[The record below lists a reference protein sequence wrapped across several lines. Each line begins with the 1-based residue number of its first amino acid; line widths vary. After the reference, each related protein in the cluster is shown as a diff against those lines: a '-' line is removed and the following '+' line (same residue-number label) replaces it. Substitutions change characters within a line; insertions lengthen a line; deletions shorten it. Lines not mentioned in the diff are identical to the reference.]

1 MQKARMKWRLGGILV
16 GLVSVTLQPVLA
28 QEFPN
33 KTVRIVS
40 ASAAGGSIDT
50 AVRLIA
56 AEMTKSLGQTVIVEN
71 KTGGNQ
77 TIAYT
82 YVAKQVPNDGYVIA
96 AVSVGSMTSLP
107 LIMKDLQFD
116 PLKDLPPILDIGEAR
131 LLFASPKG
139 QSWKTVKELV
149 GYAQANPGKLNF
161 GTSASSLYLYMLALL
176 RALGVK
182 ANYIPYNSSG
192 SAYMVALANADV
204 HLGFVTVAQAS
215 SLRDKYQFMA
225 VTGSQRRAPYMDVP
239 TLAELGY
246 TQIKGTAYSLNTPV
260 GVPTVALDRLY
271 SAASQALR
279 QPGVIA
285 GYEKLG
291 VDIVNNTPDMAAKRL
306 AAEAKLFSDIAKSTN
321 AKLTD

>member
-1 MQKARMKWRLGGILV
+1 MQVRRMKRMLV
-16 GLVSVTLQPVLA
+16 GLFSVAAAMGMQAAPA
-28 QEFPN
+28 QEFPS

-56 AEMTKSLGQTVIVEN
+56 VEMSRTFGQQVIVEN

-116 PLKDLPPILDIGEAR
+116 PLKDLPPILDIGEGR
-131 LLFASPKG
+131 LLFAAPRG

-149 GYAQANPGKLNF
+149 GYSQANPGKLNF
-161 GTSASSLYLYMLALL
+161 GTSASSLYLYMLELL

-182 ANYIPYNSSG
+182 ANYVPYNNSG
-192 SAYMVALANADV
+192 SAYMVALANADI
-204 HLGFVTVAQAS
+204 HLGFVTIAQAS
-215 SLRDKYQFMA
+215 SLRDKYQFLA
-225 VTGSQRRAPYMDVP
+225 VTGEQRRAPYMDVP

-246 TQIKGTAYSLNTPV
+246 PQIKGTAYSLNAPV
-260 GVPTVALDRLY
+260 GVPKMALDRLY
-271 SAASQALR
+271 SAASQALK

-285 GYEKLG
+285 GYDKLG
-291 VDIVNNTPDMAAKRL
+291 VDIVNNTPEQAARRL
-306 AAEAKLFSDIAKSTN
+306 AGEAKLFADIAKSSN
-321 AKLTD
+321 VKLTE